1 MIFHAITESICGR
14 TAYSGAKGLCLS
26 DWIALIVSIIIA
38 FGAAAV
44 GGLSTSKSIPTWY
57 GGLRK
62 PWFNPPDWVF
72 GPVWAVLY
80 LLMAVAA
87 WLVWSENAV
96 ALVLVPLAFYGIQ
109 LALNSLWSYI
119 FFARKEL
126 SKAFVEII
134 ALWIMIL
141 ITTVLFWNV
150 SQLAGIMMIPY
161 ISWVSVASALN
172 YRVWKLNP

>member
-1 MIFHAITESICGR
+1 V
-14 TAYSGAKGLCLS
+14 KGLCLT
-26 DWIALIVSIIIA
+26 DWIALIVSIVAA
-38 FGAAAV
+38 FGAAAI
-44 GGLSTSKSIPTWY
+44 GGLSTSESISTWY
-57 GGLRK
+57 RDLRK
-62 PWFNPPDWVF
+62 PWFNPPDWAF

-96 ALVLVPLAFYGIQ
+96 APVLVPLAFYGIQ

-119 FFARKEL
+119 FFTRRDL
-126 SKAFVEII
+126 SKALVEII

-141 ITTVLFWNV
+141 ITTILFWNV
-150 SQLAGIMMIPY
+150 SQLAGLMMIPY

-172 YRVWKLNP
+172 YRLLKLNP